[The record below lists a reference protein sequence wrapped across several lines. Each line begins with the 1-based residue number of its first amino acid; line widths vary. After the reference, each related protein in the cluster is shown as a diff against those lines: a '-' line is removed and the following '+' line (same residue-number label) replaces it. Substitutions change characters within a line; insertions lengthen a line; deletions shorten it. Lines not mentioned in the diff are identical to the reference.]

1 MTLCAANDGLTD
13 GDDASRHRVGSFKQ
27 AVTDAMTWLA
37 QQPKT
42 VFVGQSVRYD
52 GQAQFDTFSGVPM
65 EKRIEMPVA
74 EDLQLGFCT
83 GLSLQGYLPISF
95 YPRMDFLLLA
105 ANQLVNHLDKIRL
118 MSGYRPK
125 VIIRTCV
132 GQTKP
137 LNAGLQHT
145 QNHTE
150 SFRKMLKTVYVEE
163 VTTSGEVFSA
173 YEYAMRCDRSTII
186 VENPCYQ

>member
-1 MTLCAANDGLTD
+1 MGDVLT
-13 GDDASRHRVGSFKQ
+13 FKQ
-27 AVTDAMTWLA
+27 AVTDAMTMLA
-37 QQPKT
+37 QHPKT

-65 EKRIEMPVA
+65 ERRIEMPVA
-74 EDLQLGFCT
+74 EDFQLGFCT

-105 ANQLVNHLDKIRL
+105 ANQLVNHLDKITL
-118 MSGYRPK
+118 MSERDFGRIGYRPK

-137 LNAGLQHT
+137 LNAGYQHT
-145 QNHTE
+145 QDHTE
-150 SFRKMLKTVYVEE
+150 ALRLMLKKVRVDQVRYAEE
-163 VTTSGEVFSA
+163 VIPSYQRALAS
-173 YEYAMRCDRSTII
+173 EYSTII
-186 VENPCYQ
+186 VENPCTP

>member
-1 MTLCAANDGLTD
+1 MGYVL
-13 GDDASRHRVGSFKQ
+13 SFKQ
-27 AVTDAMTWLA
+27 ATTDAMTWLA
-37 QQPKT
+37 QHPKT
-42 VFVGQSVRYD
+42 VFIGQSVAYD

-74 EDLQLGFCT
+74 EDFQLGFCT
-83 GLSLQGYLPISF
+83 GLSLQGYIPISF

-105 ANQLVNHLDKIRL
+105 LNQLVNHLDKIPL

-145 QNHTE
+145 QDHTE
-150 SFRKMLKTVYVEE
+150 AFRLMLNTVRADQIQHADE
-163 VTTSGEVFSA
+163 VMPA
-173 YEYAMRCDRSTII
+173 YQRAIDSNHSTII
-186 VENPCYQ
+186 VENPL